1 MKKTTPKPRYD
12 VLEIAPELA
21 EMAVTT
27 VRLHPTPGD
36 VPDVGAS
43 KIGGTFLWPNE
54 EPWPVCE
61 ELGPPSWKNVDFH
74 GWPVPKD
81 ADDPGIPLVPVVQL
95 RAEDFPE
102 MEFFPGTDLF
112 QLLWCPVDHEEPIFV
127 AKPFVFWRDSQQ
139 IVNPLAE
146 MPRPKYAQDHFL
158 PPPCLVLPEPV
169 VEFPSIQSLPEEISD
184 KIWEWDVELP
194 ADGRIDEAVTLYEWE
209 LSVCPGAKVGG
220 DVFWVQDRDVPVCE
234 CGREMSHLLT
244 LAALEFDA
252 GTYERWCPLE
262 HPDIW
267 EREYEDRHAVQGAAF
282 DGLSGRQHIFI
293 CRSCEHWP
301 IQSVFQR

>member
-1 MKKTTPKPRYD
+1 MTKTTPKPRYD

-21 EMAVTT
+21 ELALTT

-36 VPDVGAS
+36 VPDLGAS
-43 KIGGTFLWPNE
+43 KIGGTFLWPEE

-61 ELGPPSWKNVDFH
+61 ELDPPSWFDFE
-74 GWPVPKD
+74 WPVPED

-127 AKPFVFWRDSQQ
+127 AKPFVFWRDSQR

-146 MPRPKYAQDHFL
+146 MPHPKYAQDHFL
-158 PPPCLVLPEPV
+158 PPPCRVLPERV

-184 KIWEWDVELP
+184 KIWKWDVELP
-194 ADGRIDEAVTLYEWE
+194 ANSEIDAASTLYEWE
-209 LSVCPGAKVGG
+209 LSACPGTKVGG
-220 DVFWVQDRDVPVCE
+220 DVFWVQNRDVPVCE
-234 CGREMSHLLT
+234 CGREMSFLLSLPDT
-244 LAALEFDA
+244 EFDQ
-252 GTYERWCPLE
+252 GTCGRWCPV
-262 HPDIW
+262 
-267 EREYEDRHAVQGAAF
+267 EYQDSWQRRDEEVHAVCAPAF
-282 DGLSGRQHIFI
+282 HGLNGLQHIFI